1 MARTI
6 WFSCRNFQFSDV
18 NGKYPGFLAIPME
31 DKISNHLSNWKQCRN
46 KILGMKQN
54 PLLRNVRV
62 RLGMQALTELLCR
75 CSNNEEWRE
84 LTEERREKNGR

>member
-1 MARTI
+1 
-6 WFSCRNFQFSDV
+6 
-18 NGKYPGFLAIPME
+18 
-31 DKISNHLSNWKQCRN
+31 
-46 KILGMKQN
+46 MKQN